1 MLAGLV
7 ELVLHPD
14 TFFARIVKEKVNLI
28 PPLAIVGGGAL
39 LFEIINLVYLAF
51 PTRHGYSITVLPSSG
66 VFRDILLAHIATS
79 VIIPLFVW
87 VLFSVILYTF
97 SRIVGGSGSFTETIQ
112 NVGYGMLPWTL
123 SVLIPFSA
131 ILHRF
136 LTYTG
141 GPVVG
146 GYSGIWFL
154 PPIYCSLPLI
164 GIMAWSFY
172 LWMHAVRYT
181 HSITVEKSAIIAGI
195 PVAIFLIAT
204 VPFIWYFEI
213 LFS

>member
-39 LFEIINLVYLAF
+39 LFAIVNVVYLAF
-51 PTRHGYSITVLPSSG
+51 PTRHGYSIPALPSG
-66 VFRDILLAHIATS
+66 GFFRDMLLAHIGTS
-79 VIIPLFVW
+79 VIMPLFVW
-87 VLFSVILYTF
+87 VLFSVILYTL
-97 SRIVGGSGSFTETIQ
+97 SRIAGGSGSFTATIQ

-123 SVLIPFSA
+123 SVLLPGSA

-146 GYSGIWFL
+146 GYSGIWFM
-154 PPIYCSLPLI
+154 PPIYCSLPLL
-164 GIMAWSFY
+164 GIMVWSFY
-172 LWMHAVRYT
+172 LWMHAIRHT
-181 HSITVEKSAIIAGI
+181 HTFSLKKSAIISGV

-204 VPFIWYFEI
+204 IPFIWYFEM